1 MKLRQIFRISIRYAF
16 GFRNGYLS
24 PFLSTL
30 STLAL
35 ILAVCLLTIVLSIMN
50 GFEKEMR
57 ERILWFIPHI
67 VAHEVIKSDKL
78 SALQEEISNHP
89 EAVEVEY
96 FKTVDALILHK
107 KNVETTSILAFD
119 FNDAQE
125 APRLIRFLSSND
137 LSKNDF
143 SGDGFV
149 IGRSLADRLGV
160 AVGDEVTFL
169 VPKVARKL
177 HDAISMRL
185 SVEAILSTGTQIDE
199 FLIIQSINGLSA
211 HVPKEAIESGFHI
224 YIKDIF
230 DASRIA
236 RELEETLKP
245 SAVFVKTWVDTHG
258 NLYSAIQLS
267 KDLVG
272 ILLFSII
279 AIAAFNIIAS
289 LVLMVMDKRAG
300 IAILRTMGAS
310 SAEVG
315 QVFIIIGLLIG
326 IVGVVIG
333 SILGMVLSYSL
344 PSIVEALEA
353 LIGTTFLNTDV
364 YPINF
369 VPVHMVPLDLVIV
382 GTSALLMCIL
392 ATIYPAISASRI
404 QPASA
409 LKSHVT

>member
-1 MKLRQIFRISIRYAF
+1 MKFRQILSIATRYAF
-16 GFRNGYLS
+16 GWGNGYLS
-24 PFLSTL
+24 PFLSIL

-50 GFEKEMR
+50 GFDKEMR

-67 VAHEVIKSDKL
+67 VAHEVVISDKL
-78 SALQEEISNHP
+78 SERQVNISGHP
-89 EAVEVEY
+89 EIVEAEY
-96 FKTVDALILHK
+96 FKTVDALIFHK
-107 KNVETTSILAFD
+107 KSVETTSILAFNFKD
-119 FNDAQE
+119 SQE
-125 APRLIRFLSSND
+125 SPRITRALSSKD
-137 LSKNDF
+137 LSRIDF

-149 IGRSLADRLGV
+149 IGKSLADRLGV
-160 AVGDEVTFL
+160 SVGDELTFL
-169 VPKVARKL
+169 VPKAARHL

-199 FLIIQSINGLSA
+199 VLVILSINELTK
-211 HVPKEAIESGFHI
+211 HVPEEAIKSGYHI

-236 RELEETLKP
+236 RELEKTLNP
-245 SAVFVKTWVDTHG
+245 SAVFINTWFDTHG

-289 LVLMVMDKRAG
+289 LVLMVMDKRSG
-300 IAILRTMGAS
+300 IAILRTLGAS
-310 SAEVG
+310 SAEVA
-315 QVFIIIGLLIG
+315 QVFILIGLLIG

-333 SILGMVLSYSL
+333 SIIGILLSRSL
-344 PSIVEALEA
+344 PSIVETLEI
-353 LIGTTFLNTDV
+353 LIGTKFLNTDV

-369 VPVHMVPLDLVIV
+369 VPVHLAPLDIAIV
-382 GTSALLMCIL
+382 GGSALLMCIL

>member
-1 MKLRQIFRISIRYAF
+1 
-16 GFRNGYLS
+16 
-24 PFLSTL
+24 
-30 STLAL
+30 
-35 ILAVCLLTIVLSIMN
+35 MN
-50 GFEKEMR
+50 GFDKEMR

-67 VAHEVIKSDKL
+67 VAHEVIKSDNL
-78 SALQEEISNHP
+78 SELQGDISNHP
-89 EAVEVEY
+89 EVVEVEY
-96 FKTVDALILHK
+96 FKTVDALIFHK

-125 APRLIRFLSSND
+125 APKITRFLSSND
-137 LSKNDF
+137 LSKNGF

-160 AVGDEVTFL
+160 VVGDELTFL
-169 VPKVARKL
+169 VPKVARKF

-199 FLIIQSINGLSA
+199 FLIILSINALST
-211 HVPKEAIESGFHI
+211 HVPEEVIKSGFHI

-230 DASRIA
+230 DAPIIS
-236 RELEETLKP
+236 RELEKTLKP
-245 SAVFVKTWVDTHG
+245 STVFIKTWFDTHG

-300 IAILRTMGAS
+300 IAILRTLGAS

-315 QVFIIIGLLIG
+315 QVFALIGLLIG

-333 SILGMVLSYSL
+333 SIIGILLSYSL
-344 PSIVEALEA
+344 PSIVEVLEV
-353 LIGTTFLNTDV
+353 LIGTKFLNTDV

-369 VPVHMVPLDLVIV
+369 VPVHLAPLDLVIV
-382 GTSALLMCIL
+382 GASTLLMCIL
-392 ATIYPAISASRI
+392 ATIYPAKSASRI

-409 LKSHVT
+409 LQSHMN